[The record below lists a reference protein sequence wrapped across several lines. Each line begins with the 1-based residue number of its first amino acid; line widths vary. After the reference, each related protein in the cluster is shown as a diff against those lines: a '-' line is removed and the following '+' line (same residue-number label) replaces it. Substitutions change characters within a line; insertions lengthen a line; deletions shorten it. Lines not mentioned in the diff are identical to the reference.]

1 MEQNIY
7 SLDIIPAIPYPI
19 LPIPHVARP
28 LMTSVCVYYA

>member
-28 LMTSVCVYYA
+28 SVCVYYA